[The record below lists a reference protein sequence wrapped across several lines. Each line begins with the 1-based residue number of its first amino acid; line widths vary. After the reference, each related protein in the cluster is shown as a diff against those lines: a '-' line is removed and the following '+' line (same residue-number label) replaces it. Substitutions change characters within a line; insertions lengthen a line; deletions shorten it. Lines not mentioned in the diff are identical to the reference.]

1 LKLYRV
7 LKALSGPIPEAASI
21 TVFVVFILLVFIDA
35 LSSFENV
42 NVSQNMEVKIM
53 KIEKIKSA
61 VNRLVLSVIKTSWT
75 INTSLVAAAVWP

>member
-1 LKLYRV
+1 